1 MIFLQQLRL
10 VVEAYL
16 KEYDRN
22 WLRFEQSFNLKNK
35 IQTKVME
42 ENIQSA
48 YMNLRNQQ
56 GSDLIAK
63 DFIRTLEKGNILLE
77 YIRKVLTGQTIVT
90 NFTVKGS
97 ENEIY
102 LADKSEVPYRLV
114 LSTYGAS
121 GNNFVSLAY
130 DINVSSVIKDFQT
143 GIIKD
148 MQKITETDIYSQI
161 MIAKE
166 GYLLD
171 LEQKAA
177 AKGEKRNYPR
187 RYDATDAEIF
197 DLLEQRLKGG
207 EIKSLSKALTVSTY
221 RKMRKSMGGRGG
233 YRTSQTQLG
242 DVGLIQDKLVNQQTN
257 QVNFARQT
265 LIRGRFADLNK
276 ALMTMNNS
284 EIKNTFLRLFT
295 EKQSRVGDNVSRMVN
310 REATKMIREIFKDI
324 K

>member
-35 IQTKVME
+35 IQTKAME

-177 AKGEKRNYPR
+177 AKGEKKNYPR

-197 DLLEQRLKGG
+197 DLL
-207 EIKSLSKALTVSTY
+207 LSPS
-221 RKMRKSMGGRGG
+221 
-233 YRTSQTQLG
+233 
-242 DVGLIQDKLVNQQTN
+242 
-257 QVNFARQT
+257 NF
-265 LIRGRFADLNK
+265 
-276 ALMTMNNS
+276 
-284 EIKNTFLRLFT
+284 
-295 EKQSRVGDNVSRMVN
+295 
-310 REATKMIREIFKDI
+310 
-324 K
+324 

>member
-35 IQTKVME
+35 IQTKAME
-42 ENIQSA
+42 ENLQSA
-48 YMNLRNQQ
+48 YMKLRNQQ

-90 NFTVKGS
+90 NFTVKGT

-102 LADKSEVPYRLV
+102 LADKSEVPYKLV

-276 ALMTMNNS
+276 ALITMNNS

>member
-35 IQTKVME
+35 IQTKAME
-42 ENIQSA
+42 ENLQSA
-48 YMNLRNQQ
+48 YMKLRNQQ

-90 NFTVKGS
+90 NFTVKGT

-102 LADKSEVPYRLV
+102 LADKSEVPYKLV

-121 GNNFVSLAY
+121 GNTFVSLAY

-276 ALMTMNNS
+276 ALITMNNS

>member
-35 IQTKVME
+35 IQTKAME

-177 AKGEKRNYPR
+177 TKGEKRNYPR